1 MMVGLGGG
9 LGDLT
14 GKAFRIGH
22 MGDINA
28 PMLFAALASVEATF
42 SYLDVKFAPGGVTA
56 AIEHVA
62 QSKKTGVGPFS
73 Y

>member
-1 MMVGLGGG
+1 MVGLGGG
-9 LGDLT
+9 LGILT

-28 PMLFAALASVEATF
+28 PMLFAALASVEATLN
-42 SYLDVKFAPGGVTA
+42 YLDVKFSPGGVTA